1 MRVLTL
7 TDKLHRKDT
16 PMHLTLKYN
25 YTEVARLLIDSGAG
39 IKLKMNTIKHDLI
52 DRIMEVCI
60 RSVQATSTMCT
71 IKVHSVGSDY
81 LIIFL

>member
-60 RSVQATSTMCT
+60 RSVQCT

-81 LIIFL
+81 FNYFSLIGI